1 LILNPYNFVPL
12 TVHIKLEV
20 KYSIELDHRCKQ
32 EVSLMALNDT
42 FSIQTI
48 NLYKKDLLFENKPK
62 KLKLIGI
69 TNVKSIQVT
78 TIAKFFVINTLTFR
92 YSYAWF
98 LYNSRTKE

>member
-1 LILNPYNFVPL
+1 
-12 TVHIKLEV
+12 
-20 KYSIELDHRCKQ
+20 
-32 EVSLMALNDT
+32 MALNDT

-92 YSYAWF
+92 YSYA
-98 LYNSRTKE
+98 